1 MEGWTGAN
9 EKTIKNWFAGRYGP
23 SGDHLVALVRHS
35 DEVLST
41 FLEMAE
47 RQDLK
52 LATRLLVAEQAVTE
66 VLAVLRELSEHVG
79 D

>member
-1 MEGWTGAN
+1 MATRHFLAEDSGV
-9 EKTIKNWFAGRYGP
+9 GP
-23 SGDHLVALVRHS
+23 G
-35 DEVLST
+35 
-41 FLEMAE
+41 FFGGAE

-66 VLAVLRELSEHVG
+66 VLAVLRQLSEHVG